1 MKEIIRSILLA
12 LPLLFTACGDDGPI
26 VPEVVFP
33 ETQTIECAAGKQQP
47 LEFTANQAW
56 SLSSN
61 QMWCRFIQDGAE
73 QSNIEGVAGHHKV
86 TLLVTDEGQAIDRRD
101 EAEITMRCGGQ
112 QAVIVKV
119 IRAAVG
125 YQLRVMDGAGNE
137 LNEIEVGYG
146 EYAPFFVQANFRFV
160 ATKWPDWA
168 QLKDGSLLGVADK
181 KVESGITFVGSGEA
195 EMYEQAGEM
204 QFQDELGKA
213 SFTVRITFKGM
224 PHDIVK
230 ISRPG
235 NATAWNWTV
244 SADGKTFVQ
253 SGNEYKNALT
263 FGLTTYHN
271 DCEVVLVEKTADQTL
286 SIGTATWAHWN
297 KTAQS
302 LAVDE
307 NTTDAERMVYVLA
320 FPRAK
325 YDQIKDNL
333 AEAIIVNGDLVYEVG
348 EQNLVVALKQSK
360 PAAKGPDTGETVG
373 FIAESFKNDP
383 DYPEMV
389 ETECKNITDEAF
401 LDYCEKAIG
410 TRKVFLLEAQSY
422 RENGM
427 FDMVTPY
434 PYLRYYD
441 DWGDNLAYYTY
452 YNGTRN
458 EERTPDTTFDD
469 SAKPTRWY
477 ISGVADSREEPE
489 GYFLVLLNPDK
500 SIMKALFVKTKN

>member
-1 MKEIIRSILLA
+1 MKGIIRSILLA

-73 QSNIEGVAGHHKV
+73 QSNIEGAAGHHKV
-86 TLLVTDEGQAIDRRD
+86 TLLVTDEGQVIDRRD

-230 ISRPG
+230 VSRSG

-271 DCEVVLVEKTADQTL
+271 DCEVVLVEKTADKAL

-302 LAVDE
+302 LTVDE

-360 PAAKGPDTGETVG
+360 TAAKGPDTGETVG

-389 ETECKNITDEAF
+389 ETECFNITDEAF
-401 LDYCEKAIG
+401 LDYCEKTIG

-458 EERTPDTTFDD
+458 EERIPDTSFDD
-469 SAKPTRWY
+469 SAKPNRWY

-489 GYFLVLLNPDK
+489 GYFLVLLNTDK